1 MTDIAMPDTDM
12 THKPAASFILM
23 IWHFTKGVALPLIAL
38 ILAVAIALG
47 LGVMAAED
55 WDGFAQRIDFGKS
68 LAFYSS
74 LGFGALTARQAQ
86 KSLLKRSLYGAQLL
100 GLGLVLIF
108 WLIAL

>member
-1 MTDIAMPDTDM
+1 MTDADM
-12 THKPAASFILM
+12 TDKSAPTPILV
-23 IWHFTKGVALPLIAL
+23 IWHFVKGAVLPVIAL

-55 WDGFAQRIDFGKS
+55 WDGFASRIDLGKS
-68 LAFYSS
+68 FAFYGS